1 MDIARFCIAAAPE
14 APRSQGVDIMGTNSE
29 ADREKAASNETNDNA
44 ASVTPPEQGAG
55 YDEIVVAEPSSV
67 EPGTLEPVV
76 ARVPR
81 ETSPTEEPDTG
92 WARPTPRASEEP
104 NPYVVRTT
112 VPPMNPHTVGA
123 PLASQHESGQPVGQ
137 TPPVAAPVQG
147 SPDVYAPAP
156 VAVPVQLASP
166 VAPSPKGNRLFGA
179 GIGLAGAVVFAVV
192 YALVAFLF
200 FAFNPAVDE
209 PVATLLRFLGNAA
222 FIVPVVF
229 FAIAFA
235 LLAVILNRAG
245 WWAFIIGG
253 FLVAAV
259 VYAGSIVGA
268 FVSVEGWAM
277 SPDARGDF
285 LRSLLMDPLPI
296 TAGIIA
302 REVSVWAGAWV
313 SSRGRRLK
321 AKNRAAR
328 AEFETAL
335 AESPATAPTGS
346 PVW

>member
-1 MDIARFCIAAAPE
+1 
-14 APRSQGVDIMGTNSE
+14 MGTNSE
-29 ADREKAASNETNDNA
+29 ADREKAASNETNDNSRA
-44 ASVTPPEQGAG
+44 VNPPEQGAG
-55 YDEIVVAEPSSV
+55 YEEIVVAEPSSV

-81 ETSPTEEPDTG
+81 EKNSAEEPDTG

-123 PLASQHESGQPVGQ
+123 PLAGQHEPGQGVGQ
-137 TPPVAAPVQG
+137 TPPVASAAQG
-147 SPDVYAPAP
+147 GPDIYAPAP
-156 VAVPVQLASP
+156 VAVPVHVAGP
-166 VAPSPKGNRLFGA
+166 VAPPRKGNRLFGA
-179 GIGLAGAVVFAVV
+179 AIALAGALVFAVI
-192 YALVAFLF
+192 YAVVALLF

-209 PVATLLRFLGNAA
+209 AVATLLRFLGNAA

-245 WWAFIIGG
+245 WWAYIIGG

-328 AEFETAL
+328 TEFETAL
-335 AESPATAPTGS
+335 AESPATAPAGS